1 MAFPQP
7 FSGGDAGSPPDFM
20 DLIGGPPEENNRKV
34 ILDSRSSESEKQKLS
49 AAELQRR
56 KINAASEYY
65 RKLRENSLGP
75 PPPLVPN
82 NEVKSSNS
90 STAAT
95 GTTTTHASAGNS
107 QLQASQQ
114 QSQQGPNLEQLKPNI
129 DLGAVV
135 RSTII
140 NTAKGVTKVFS
151 QVILISAFLLIL
163 HSFMGA
169 LIIQNMQICH
179 IRILKYFVQK
189 FVKLKGVQCYLARM

>member
-20 DLIGGPPEENNRKV
+20 DLIGGPPEVHENNRKV

-82 NEVKSSNS
+82 NEVKSSNA

-151 QVILISAFLLIL
+151 QVILISVFFLLNL
-163 HSFMGA
+163 HSFSRGHKSFK
-169 LIIQNMQICH
+169 IC
-179 IRILKYFVQK
+179 K
-189 FVKLKGVQCYLARM
+189 FAIFAKLEL